1 LVAPEVT
8 RTTKQTM
15 FANPPKALCLH
26 LSRSIYHNNYTM
38 KNIGRVDF
46 TEYIDLSPYSTNGY
60 LNVTEPSVSLNS
72 PSYTR
77 KSKTSLVYLRN
88 MAAGHKFNHGENNA
102 GLAIALNN
110 NKPDGDSLLHNVLP
124 SMSTS
129 TIQYKLSAVIVHLGG
144 DHDSGHFVTYR
155 RKKLPTGNQVRSPFQ
170 QQQHQI
176 PSRFW
181 RCDDESVEEV
191 DIDTVLEQEAYML
204 FYERD

>member
-1 LVAPEVT
+1 
-8 RTTKQTM
+8 
-15 FANPPKALCLH
+15 
-26 LSRSIYHNNYTM
+26 M